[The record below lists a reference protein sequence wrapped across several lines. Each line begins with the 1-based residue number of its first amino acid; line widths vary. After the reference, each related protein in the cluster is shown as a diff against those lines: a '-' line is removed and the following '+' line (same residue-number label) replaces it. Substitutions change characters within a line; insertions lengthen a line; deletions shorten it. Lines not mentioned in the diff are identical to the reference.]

1 MVAFSVVAWRVRKTL
16 GKLGTRRAL
25 PPLVGA
31 MVGVAVFVLYL
42 ATLAPGVLSYQRPE
56 ILDSPMLQV
65 HAATL
70 SITHPTGYP
79 TWTMLTHLFTYL
91 PLGSDAYASNL
102 FSAVHGALAV
112 FFVYAAAYLLT
123 RSVAASLVGGL
134 AFGLTQALWAQSN
147 LAEIYA
153 LNAAFEAAL
162 IFTLLLWR
170 RRRNSPDTSTR
181 SDRYLL
187 AASFLLGL
195 AMTNHMTSGLLFP
208 AGALFVFLVDRSR
221 FSDLGLVL
229 KSTGLFLL
237 GLLPYL
243 YLPIRA
249 SMNPDSM
256 EFDPSSPERFWR
268 LVSGSS
274 LNGQLIGL
282 RPTDLAD
289 KLGGYFGYLT
299 QNLSWPLLA
308 LAAVGLVILA
318 RRDRAG
324 AAFTG
329 FLFTGWLLHALAYNI
344 LDVYIYFIPTYMI
357 LSLWAAAGAGAI
369 LEAVRALGANR
380 SRSLVGA
387 ASALISA
394 SFILFAVS
402 GVGDTYSE
410 VNRSDSTQGRRTI
423 EAVADNV
430 ETGATVI
437 HHRSPLWY
445 MVLVE
450 ERRRDLTLLDP
461 YYPAGGPRHYDTV
474 WPGDL
479 TPEQAQRRY
488 ATLND
493 DLGVEAALR
502 AAKSGPVYILDS
514 GLTSGSIF
522 FEEGFDVIHV
532 EGGILYEL
540 VPRDDAIG

>member
-1 MVAFSVVAWRVRKTL
+1 MAWRVKKKL
-16 GKLGTRRAL
+16 GRLGTRRAL
-25 PPLVGA
+25 PPLAGA
-31 MVGVAVFVLYL
+31 VAGLAVFVLYL
-42 ATLAPGVLSYQRPE
+42 FTLAPGVLHYQRPE
-56 ILDSPMLQV
+56 ILDAPMLQV

-91 PLGSDAYASNL
+91 PLGNDAYMSNL

-123 RSVAASLVGGL
+123 RSMAASLVGGL

-147 LAEIYA
+147 LTEIYA

-170 RRRNSPDTSTR
+170 KSRTNSDANFR
-181 SDRYLL
+181 GDHNDRYLL

-256 EFDPSSPERFWR
+256 EFGPSSPERFLQ

-282 RPTDLAD
+282 RPSDLAD

-299 QNLSWPLLA
+299 QNLSWPLLT
-308 LAAVGLVILA
+308 LAAVGLVMLA
-318 RRDRAG
+318 SRDRAG

-329 FLFTGWLLHALAYNI
+329 FLFTGWLVHALAYNI

-357 LSLWAAAGAGAI
+357 LSLWAAAGVGAI
-369 LEAVRALGANR
+369 LEAVWALGANR
-380 SRSLVGA
+380 SRALVGA
-387 ASALISA
+387 ASVLISV
-394 SFILFAVS
+394 SFLLFAVS
-402 GVGDTYSE
+402 GVGETYSA
-410 VNRSDSTQGRRTI
+410 VDRSDSTQGRRTI

-479 TPEQAQRRY
+479 TPDQAQERY

-493 DLGVEAALR
+493 DLGVEAARR
-502 AAKSGPVYILDS
+502 AAERGPVYILDS
-514 GLTSGSIF
+514 GLTSGSVF
-522 FEEGFDVIHV
+522 AAAGFDVIHI

-540 VPRDDAIG
+540 VPRDGATG

>member
-1 MVAFSVVAWRVRKTL
+1 VVGL
-16 GKLGTRRAL
+16 
-25 PPLVGA
+25 
-31 MVGVAVFVLYL
+31 AVFVLYRS
-42 ATLAPGVLSYQRPE
+42 TLAPGVLNYQRPE

-91 PLGSDAYASNL
+91 PLGNDAYMSNL
-102 FSAVHGALAV
+102 FSAVHGALAA

-123 RSVAASLVGGL
+123 RSMAASVVGGL
-134 AFGLTQALWAQSN
+134 AFGLTQTLWSQSN

-170 RRRNSPDTSTR
+170 HRRTNPGTKARGGSN
-181 SDRYLL
+181 DRYLL

-229 KSTGLFLL
+229 KGMGFFLL

-282 RPTDLAD
+282 RPSDLAD

-308 LAAVGLVILA
+308 LAAVGLVMLA

-329 FLFTGWLLHALAYNI
+329 FLFTGWLVHALAYNI

-357 LSLWAAAGAGAI
+357 LSLWAAAGAGGI

-387 ASALISA
+387 ASILISA

-402 GVGDTYSE
+402 GLGETYNA
-410 VNRSDSTQGRRTI
+410 VDRSDSTQGRRTI

-437 HHRSPLWY
+437 QHRSPLWY

-450 ERRRDLTLLDP
+450 KRRRDLTLLDP

-502 AAKSGPVYILDS
+502 AAEKGPVYILDS
-514 GLTSGSIF
+514 GLTSGSVF
-522 FEEGFDVIHV
+522 VAAGFDVIHV
-532 EGGILYEL
+532 EGGILYKL